1 MLKFKHFFKYEAIN
15 IDLMSSNFDNI
26 LDKTVSCLLRLNSN
40 NRNVTLRISYGDGK
54 NETLQTDSS
63 KLYRFKQ

>member
-1 MLKFKHFFKYEAIN
+1 MHKFKHFIKYEVIN

-40 NRNVTLRISYGDGK
+40 NINVTLRISYGDGK

-63 KLYRFKQ
+63 KLHRFKQ